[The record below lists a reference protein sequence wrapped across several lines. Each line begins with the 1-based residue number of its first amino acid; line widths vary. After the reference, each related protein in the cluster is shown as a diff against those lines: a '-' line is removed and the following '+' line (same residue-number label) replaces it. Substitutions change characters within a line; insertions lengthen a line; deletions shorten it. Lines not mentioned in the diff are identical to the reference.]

1 LQARVVIAS
10 YNDHVGSFLRALV
23 GVHHQSLSGAG
34 SRHCHG
40 INYTHNQSQ
49 RVKSPVCVNQHG
61 SRVVTLT
68 ELLQPFRPVLGR
80 RYYNVLMKHC
90 PFCPWAAAKTCLAI
104 LFASVLFG
112 CGGSGN
118 GNSLTPPVSGFLYA
132 ASQNGITAFPF
143 NSSTGALGAGF
154 QAASTF
160 TATDPLANMVSDPA
174 GKFLFAC
181 GAGNSSTEAFSID
194 AKTGVLTPIS
204 SSTLPLQGFSGCTL
218 SMDPTG
224 KFLYI
229 ATSAGVSAFTLNPAS
244 GVLSSVAG
252 SPFSDGSVLRE
263 SAIDPSDKFLYA
275 ISNNTTS
282 NTISLFSMNSS
293 SGALAPVAG
302 SPFQMAINGLAYSV
316 VVHPSGRFLY
326 VSFPQSEEIAAWSIN
341 TSTGATTVVPGSP
354 FPSGVTSGDAP
365 NSLLVT
371 PSGRFL
377 YALSGGTTVFGYS
390 VDANS
395 GTLSTI
401 NGSPFTLSSATDY
414 FAIDPSSQF
423 VYAAFENANTVAGF
437 NINALTGTLTA
448 FTTPSIPAAGVTLL
462 TVVKSSQ

>member
-1 LQARVVIAS
+1 
-10 YNDHVGSFLRALV
+10 
-23 GVHHQSLSGAG
+23 
-34 SRHCHG
+34 
-40 INYTHNQSQ
+40 
-49 RVKSPVCVNQHG
+49 
-61 SRVVTLT
+61 
-68 ELLQPFRPVLGR
+68 
-80 RYYNVLMKHC
+80 MKHC

-104 LFASVLFG
+104 LFASVLSG

-118 GNSLTPPVSGFLYA
+118 GNPVTPPASGFLYA

-154 QAASTF
+154 QATSTF

-181 GAGNSSTEAFSID
+181 GLGNSSTEAFSID

-204 SSTLPLQGFSGCTL
+204 DSTLPLQGFPGCTL
-218 SMDPTG
+218 SMDPTST
-224 KFLYI
+224 FLYI
-229 ATSAGVSAFTLNPAS
+229 ATSAGVSAFTVNPAT
-244 GVLSSVAG
+244 GVLSSIAG

-263 SAIDPSDKFLYA
+263 SAMDPFGKFLYA

-282 NTISLFSMNSS
+282 NTISVFSINSS

-302 SPFQMAINGLAYSV
+302 SPFQMTINGLAYSV
-316 VVHPSGRFLY
+316 VVHPSGKFLY

-341 TSTGATTVVPGSP
+341 PSTGAITPVPGSP
-354 FPSGVTSGDAP
+354 FPSGLTSGDAP

-371 PSGRFL
+371 PSGGFL
-377 YALSGGTTVFGYS
+377 YALSGGTTVFGHS

-395 GTLSTI
+395 GALSAI
-401 NGSPFTLSSATDY
+401 NGSPFALSSAADY

-423 VYAAFENANTVAGF
+423 VYAAYENANTVAGF
-437 NINALTGTLTA
+437 DINASTGTLTA
-448 FTTPSIPAAGVTLL
+448 FTAPPVSAAGVTLL

>member
-1 LQARVVIAS
+1 VTPTEP
-10 YNDHVGSFLRALV
+10 LR
-23 GVHHQSLSGAG
+23 
-34 SRHCHG
+34 
-40 INYTHNQSQ
+40 
-49 RVKSPVCVNQHG
+49 
-61 SRVVTLT
+61 
-68 ELLQPFRPVLGR
+68 PFRPVLGC

-112 CGGSGN
+112 CGDAGN
-118 GNSLTPPVSGFLYA
+118 GNPPTPPASGLLYA

-143 NSSTGALGAGF
+143 NSTGALGAGF

-204 SSTLPLQGFSGCTL
+204 GSTLPLQGFPGCTL

-229 ATSAGVSAFTLNPAS
+229 ATSAGVSAFTLNPGS

-263 SAIDPSDKFLYA
+263 SAMDPFGKFLYA

-282 NTISLFSMNSS
+282 NTISVFSINSS
-293 SGALAPVAG
+293 SGALTPVAG

-316 VVHPSGRFLY
+316 VVHPSGKFLY
-326 VSFPQSEEIAAWSIN
+326 VSFPQSEEIAAWSIDN
-341 TSTGATTVVPGSP
+341 STGAITVIPGSP

-371 PSGRFL
+371 PSGGFL
-377 YALSGGTTVFGYS
+377 YALSGATAIFGYN

-395 GTLSTI
+395 GALSAI

-414 FAIDPSSQF
+414 FAIDPSGQF
-423 VYAAFENANTVAGF
+423 VYAAYANAVAGF
-437 NINALTGTLTA
+437 NINASTGRLTA
-448 FTTPSIPAAGVTLL
+448 FTALPVSAVGVTLL
-462 TVVKSSQ
+462 RVVKSSQ